1 MWVKGGSFWDRS
13 ISLSLWKKIGSVKR
27 EQSWKCAMFYIK
39 RKKYAKRVNG
49 KFKRK
54 VGLGWEVGYVF
65 YSSLV
70 YRMSLTSHSY
80 FHWSALDLCISAN
93 TRKVKLK
100 KKKASLI
107 S

>member
-1 MWVKGGSFWDRS
+1 
-13 ISLSLWKKIGSVKR
+13 
-27 EQSWKCAMFYIK
+27 MFYIK

-80 FHWSALDLCISAN
+80 FH
-93 TRKVKLK
+93 
-100 KKKASLI
+100 
-107 S
+107 